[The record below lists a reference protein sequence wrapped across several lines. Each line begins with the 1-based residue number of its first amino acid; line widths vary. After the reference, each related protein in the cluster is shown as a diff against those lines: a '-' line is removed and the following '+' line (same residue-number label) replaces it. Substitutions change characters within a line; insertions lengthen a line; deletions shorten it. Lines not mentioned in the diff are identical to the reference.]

1 MSHVAELEKK
11 STTALETKT
20 LTVSKSLISL
30 TWENAKVKKWMKV
43 GSYRW
48 NLEATRGEQMIK
60 RWPSVLVSSDCHK
73 EI

>member
-30 TWENAKVKKWMKV
+30 TWENAEVKK
-43 GSYRW
+43 
-48 NLEATRGEQMIK
+48 
-60 RWPSVLVSSDCHK
+60 
-73 EI
+73 